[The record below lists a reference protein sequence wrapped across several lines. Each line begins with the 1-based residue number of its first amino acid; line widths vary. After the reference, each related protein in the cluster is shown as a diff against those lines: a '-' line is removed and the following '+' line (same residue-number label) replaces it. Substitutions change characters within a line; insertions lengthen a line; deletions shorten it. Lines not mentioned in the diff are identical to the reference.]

1 MSSNSPV
8 IEIDSVSKVYR
19 VYEKPSDRLRQMF
32 GAGVSASLPRRL
44 SGRWQPREFG
54 KEFWALQDVSLQV
67 QRGEAFG
74 ILGRN
79 GAGKSTLLQLI
90 AGTLRPTSGSVTIRG
105 RIGALLELG
114 SGFNPDFTGREN
126 VFMNGMILGLTKSEV
141 ESRFDDI
148 ATFADIGEFLDQ
160 PVKTYS
166 SGMMLRLAFAVQTQ
180 TRPEILIIDE
190 ALAVGDAIF
199 QKRCIA
205 KLRSLVDEGCT
216 LLFVSHDQET
226 IRTMTSRSLLL
237 RDGRVSAQG
246 PSSEVLLEYRRQQHA
261 DESDYFTR
269 VSLSQ
274 VAGPEKATG
283 DGAMLIEPSAE
294 VDLSNAFGDFDA
306 HIVGVS
312 VRDEEGKKAGY
323 FLPGDRVRVIVAVK
337 CNRNLRNLNVNLR
350 LRNKEGVKLY
360 SWGTLNQDIHRWATG
375 DAGSVFW
382 DESFASG
389 DLIEV
394 EFMFD
399 CALGVGFYEVQ
410 ACVTEERDRYYA
422 DQRMLHWQDEAAFFQ
437 VGMLQREYRFG
448 GVVDLRMRAQWRG
461 GSA

>member
-1 MSSNSPV
+1 
-8 IEIDSVSKVYR
+8 
-19 VYEKPSDRLRQMF
+19 
-32 GAGVSASLPRRL
+32 
-44 SGRWQPREFG
+44 
-54 KEFWALQDVSLQV
+54 
-67 QRGEAFG
+67 
-74 ILGRN
+74 
-79 GAGKSTLLQLI
+79 
-90 AGTLRPTSGSVTIRG
+90 
-105 RIGALLELG
+105 
-114 SGFNPDFTGREN
+114 
-126 VFMNGMILGLTKSEV
+126 MNGMILGLTKSEV
-141 ESRFDDI
+141 EARFDDI
-148 ATFADIGEFLDQ
+148 ANFADIGEFLDQ

-237 RDGRVSAQG
+237 RDGRVSAHG

-269 VSLSQ
+269 VALSQ
-274 VAGPEKATG
+274 SVGSENTG
-283 DGAMLIEPSAE
+283 NVGMAPVKSDEGI
-294 VDLSNAFGDFDA
+294 DLSNAFGDFDA

-312 VRDEEGKKAGY
+312 IRDAEGNKAGY

-337 CNRNLRNLNVNLR
+337 CNRDLMNLNVNLR

-375 DAGSVFW
+375 AGGNVFW
-382 DESFASG
+382 DKSFSAG
-389 DLIEV
+389 DVIEV
-394 EFMFD
+394 EFEFD
-399 CALGVGFYEVQ
+399 CALGVGFYEIQ

-448 GVVDLRMRAQWRG
+448 GVMDLRMRAKWRG
-461 GSA
+461 DAA